1 MTVSQNGD
9 DVTPAQSYLK
19 REKVAAWAVHAF
31 TASGIVFGFLAM
43 VSLLQGDK
51 LATFLW
57 LGVALFV
64 DGIDGTLARRFRVKE
79 VVPNFDGATLDN
91 VIDYFTYVA
100 VPALM
105 IYWFDLVPPGWE
117 TITAAT
123 ILAVSTYTFSNL
135 NLKSDDFY
143 FVGFPALWNVAVL
156 YFHIMETT
164 QITNLVVIAVLSVL
178 TFVPWKYVH
187 PMRVRALRKTNLTVT
202 CIWSATILLLLFDLG
217 PTAIWYALFIASS
230 IYFAVI
236 CLWRTFKHSLPHLP
250 WAKTRA

>member
-1 MTVSQNGD
+1 MADNTVS
-9 DVTPAQSYLK
+9 PAQTYPK
-19 REKVAAWAVHAF
+19 RDRVAAWAVHAF

-43 VSLLQGDK
+43 VSLLQGQK
-51 LATFLW
+51 VATFLW

-105 IYWFDLVPPGWE
+105 IYWYELVPPGWE
-117 TITAAT
+117 TIAAAT
-123 ILAVSTYTFSNL
+123 ILAVSTYTFSNV
-135 NLKSDDFY
+135 NVKSDDFY

-156 YFHIMETT
+156 YFYLLDTT

-187 PMRVRALRKTNLTVT
+187 PLRVRALRKTTLTVT
-202 CIWSATILLLLFDLG
+202 CAWSASILFLLLELPGYSL
-217 PTAIWYALFIASS
+217 WYALFVLST
-230 IYFAVI
+230 IYFAAVCI
-236 CLWRTFKHSLPHLP
+236 WRSFKHQLPRIP
-250 WAKTRA
+250 WFKTRA